1 MKVIIPPSAKKNL
14 KKLEKK
20 VVEVIL
26 RKLSSIKDDPIRNI
40 NRLKSSYLW
49 RLRIGDYRA
58 ILRVDTGR
66 QEIQV
71 VKIGHR
77 RSIYK

>member
-1 MKVIIPPSAKKNL
+1 MKVIILPSAKKNL

-26 RKLSSIKDDPIRNI
+26 RKLSSIKDDPMRHI
-40 NRLKSSYLW
+40 NRLKSSRLW
-49 RLRIGDYRA
+49 KLRIGDYRA
-58 ILRVDTGR
+58 ILRVNTGR
-66 QEIQV
+66 QEVQV
-71 VKIGHR
+71 VKIGHS